1 MTTSQTTPT
10 TSERATRAAKKGR
23 ARAPS
28 AEQSRPQPAPDQE
41 RLQWVTARIEP
52 QLIRD
57 IEAYAKK
64 GGMTRSDAIR
74 ECLAAGMEAITER
87 GGIPGSRAEELLQ
100 AIDGVRTAADILGPP
115 AFGMLRLLA
124 HWAVQTGSLKVN
136 EDELLAEVRLVGA
149 DEWEQAVTD
158 AEREMQERPSA
169 NEKEGRR

>member
-1 MTTSQTTPT
+1 MTSPHTTPT
-10 TSERATRAAKKGR
+10 TSGRPARAARKASR
-23 ARAPS
+23 RAPP
-28 AEQSRPQPAPDQE
+28 AEQSRPQPAPGQQP
-41 RLQWVTARIEP
+41 LQWVTARIEP

-57 IEAYAKK
+57 IEAYARK

-158 AEREMQERPSA
+158 AEREMQDRQA

>member
-1 MTTSQTTPT
+1 MTTQPT
-10 TSERATRAAKKGR
+10 TSTASERSARTIKKVR
-23 ARAPS
+23 TRAPS
-28 AEQSRPQPAPDQE
+28 PDESRPQTAPGQQP
-41 RLQWVTARIEP
+41 LQWVTARIEP

-124 HWAVQTGSLKVN
+124 HWAVQTGSLKVS

-158 AEREMQERPSA
+158 AEREMQERQASKPG
-169 NEKEGRR
+169 GRR

>member
-10 TSERATRAAKKGR
+10 TSERTARAARKAR
-23 ARAPS
+23 RRAPP
-28 AEQSRPQPAPDQE
+28 AEQSQPQPVPGQQP
-41 RLQWVTARIEP
+41 LQWVTARIEP
-52 QLIRD
+52 QLVRD
-57 IEAYAKK
+57 IEAYARK

-158 AEREMQERPSA
+158 AEREMQDRQA
-169 NEKEGRR
+169 TEKEGRR

>member
-1 MTTSQTTPT
+1 MTSPHTTPT
-10 TSERATRAAKKGR
+10 TSERAARAAKKVR
-23 ARAPS
+23 TRTPS
-28 AEQSRPQPAPDQE
+28 ADESRPQPAPGQQP
-41 RLQWVTARIEP
+41 LQWVTARIEP

-57 IEAYAKK
+57 IEAHAKK

-124 HWAVQTGSLKVN
+124 HWAVQTGGLKVN

-158 AEREMQERPSA
+158 AEREMQERPPA
-169 NEKEGRR
+169 TEKEGRR

>member
-1 MTTSQTTPT
+1 MTSPHTTPT
-10 TSERATRAAKKGR
+10 TSERPARAARKASR
-23 ARAPS
+23 RAPP
-28 AEQSRPQPAPDQE
+28 AEQNRPTPAPGQQP
-41 RLQWVTARIEP
+41 LQWVTVRIEP

-74 ECLAAGMEAITER
+74 ECLSAGMEAITER

-158 AEREMQERPSA
+158 AERETQDRQA
-169 NEKEGRR
+169 TEKEGRR